1 MEKRD
6 IQILNY
12 IKMIA
17 RTVHKHTPQEQ
28 LQHPFFNQF
37 VIDNIETGEHVMDV
51 NRLPKYF

>member
-1 MEKRD
+1 
-6 IQILNY
+6 
-12 IKMIA
+12 MIA